1 MIMGL
6 RIDTEA
12 MQSEFRER
20 TAPALLD
27 EAI

>member
-1 MIMGL
+1 MIMGP
-6 RIDTEA
+6 RVDTEA
-12 MQSEFRER
+12 MRAEFRER